1 MQTEMTDCLAVFSAN
16 LFNLL
21 MVAIMLSRPKRWSRL
36 EHFLGIAS
44 VALILPFGFVLGVNI
59 YINSD
64 IWMIVL
70 PGWMVIFLLLEA
82 LLDYVFKVPFRQ
94 SRWLW
99 AYLLSFYLAQWAM
112 IGYAFLA
119 QPVFGFVTLVTY
131 FLSLGA
137 TAYSYAKVGHG
148 DRAYPGV

>member
-1 MQTEMTDCLAVFSAN
+1 
-16 LFNLL
+16 
-21 MVAIMLSRPKRWSRL
+21 MV
-36 EHFLGIAS
+36 
-44 VALILPFGFVLGVNI
+44 
-59 YINSD
+59 
-64 IWMIVL
+64 VL